1 MLFDLRMEKFI
12 NKHNI
17 LHDCQFGFRAGR
29 SPSMALL
36 SLIEYITTSLDE
48 HKHAVGVFMDIKKA
62 FDTIDHN
69 ILLKKINHYGLRG
82 IVSKWICSY
91 LENRSQYVQFNGMKS
106 GLQNV
111 TSGVP
116 QGSILGPK
124 LFLLYINDI
133 CNVSNILHFILYADD
148 TNVFYKHENIDMMCK
163 IVSVELDKLST
174 WFALNKLALNIAKT
188 NFMIFSNHKSIE
200 HSFSIDGVNL
210 QKVDSLTFLGVCID
224 RQITWKDHITYIS
237 NKLSKSI
244 AIIYRASHVLDTKAL
259 YCLYNAIFKPH
270 INYCIEVWG
279 NTYKNN
285 TNPVF
290 ILQKKL
296 YKLSVML
303 GHWTILLR
311 CFVN

>member
-1 MLFDLRMEKFI
+1 MEKFI

-36 SLIEYITTSLDE
+36 NLIDNITTSLDD

-62 FDTIDHN
+62 FDSIDHN
-69 ILLKKINHYGLRG
+69 ILLKNKPLWTRG

-133 CNVSNILHFILYADD
+133 CNVSNILDFILYADD

-174 WFALNKLALNIAKT
+174 WLALNKLA
-188 NFMIFSNHKSIE
+188 
-200 HSFSIDGVNL
+200 
-210 QKVDSLTFLGVCID
+210 
-224 RQITWKDHITYIS
+224 
-237 NKLSKSI
+237 
-244 AIIYRASHVLDTKAL
+244 
-259 YCLYNAIFKPH
+259 
-270 INYCIEVWG
+270 
-279 NTYKNN
+279 
-285 TNPVF
+285 
-290 ILQKKL
+290 
-296 YKLSVML
+296 
-303 GHWTILLR
+303 
-311 CFVN
+311 